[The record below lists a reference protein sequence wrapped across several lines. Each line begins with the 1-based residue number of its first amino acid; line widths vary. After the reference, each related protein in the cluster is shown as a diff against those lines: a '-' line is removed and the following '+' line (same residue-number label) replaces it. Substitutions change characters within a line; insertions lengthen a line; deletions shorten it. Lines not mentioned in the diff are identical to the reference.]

1 LKRSAIIL
9 AGGFSRRFGQPK
21 ALVQLEGKPLLLH
34 VLDRISGVTD
44 ETVLVASSIDQ
55 KQTFT
60 RLLNPEVKVIVDEQ
74 GPRSPLLGALT
85 GFQNARGEHSLLL
98 PCDAPFVSV
107 EIASFLLDLCLQR
120 DAVIPRWPNG
130 YIEPLQAAY
139 QTKTAL
145 TAAKTALEHEELDLR
160 SMIARLRKVRYV
172 STRALRRIDPKLT
185 TFFNVNTP
193 EDLKRAGSMLK

>member
-1 LKRSAIIL
+1 MKRSAIIL

>member
-1 LKRSAIIL
+1 M
-9 AGGFSRRFGQPK
+9 
-21 ALVQLEGKPLLLH
+21 
-34 VLDRISGVTD
+34 
-44 ETVLVASSIDQ
+44 
-55 KQTFT
+55 
-60 RLLNPEVKVIVDEQ
+60 KVIVDEQ